1 MGHVINIH
9 GSGQEIH
16 LKARTYKID
25 VLGGWG
31 VQLGQF
37 SIALKN
43 VYSEQVVNCER
54 SFWPVRSFAFDKRA
68 KRIFSVDIPD
78 DGDYVVEFR
87 NAETLKVNESGLFF
101 VATLFQEP
109 IPNRGISVYIH

>member
-1 MGHVINIH
+1 MGHVISIH
-9 GSGQEIH
+9 ASGQEIH
-16 LKARTYKID
+16 LKAGKYEID

-37 SIALKN
+37 SIAFRN
-43 VYSEQVVNCER
+43 GQSEQVVNCER

-68 KRIFSVDIPD
+68 RRIFTVDIPD

-87 NAETLKVNESGLFF
+87 KAETLKVKESGLFF

-109 IPNRGISVYIH
+109 IPNREISVYIH